1 MSDEQKGKRNSKPTD
16 NIKVAVRCRP
26 LLTAERQH
34 CEIVCNARKNQIGV
48 VIPKQ
53 RGRDSNKLYTF
64 DKVYETMTTQSTLF
78 SQSIDPIIS
87 DVLEGYNCTVFCY
100 GQTGSGKTY
109 TMEGIRFS
117 DDSKSSTSTNMDDV
131 DGIIPRA
138 IKSIFHQLERD
149 QIESTVIVSHLEIYN
164 EELQDLLS
172 DDEIVDG
179 YASKRKK
186 LIIYKDT
193 KRKSQQIFVQGLEE
207 IIVSSPQQ
215 IFDILAKSTLK
226 RRTAATNLNQRS
238 SRSHC
243 IFTITI
249 RIKTCINTEEIVKT
263 GWIPYR
269 YQFHGDMLI
278 F

>member
-1 MSDEQKGKRNSKPTD
+1 MAEDHKGKRNHKPTD

-26 LLTAERQH
+26 LLNAEREL
-34 CEIVCNARKNQIGV
+34 CEIACNPRKNQIGV

-64 DKVYETMTTQSTLF
+64 DKVYDDTTTQSALF

-100 GQTGSGKTY
+100 GQTGSGKTF
-109 TMEGIRFS
+109 TMEGVRFS
-117 DDSKSSTSTNMDDV
+117 DDTKSSTTINMDDA

-172 DDEIVDG
+172 DDEITDG
-179 YASKRKK
+179 YGGGSKRKK
-186 LIIYKDT
+186 LIIYKDA
-193 KRKSQQIFVQGLEE
+193 KRKCQQVFVQGLEE

-215 IFDILAKSTLK
+215 IFDILGKSTQK
-226 RRTAATNLNQRS
+226 RCTAATNLNQRS

-263 GWIPYR
+263 GSTLHPLSRSISA
-269 YQFHGDMLI
+269 
-278 F
+278 